1 MWCVRAAG
9 RGLCDGDVCRARAV
23 AWEVA
28 DAVSLARSRS
38 ASRAVHSHMD
48 ALFEAWLSFEHPKAY
63 EHVVQKRET
72 ETSVGKE
79 PMSAS
84 SLNEMVE
91 KMRAAAAFAPQMG
104 PDTMDSNMMPA
115 GTGGR

>member
-1 MWCVRAAG
+1 
-9 RGLCDGDVCRARAV
+9 
-23 AWEVA
+23 
-28 DAVSLARSRS
+28 
-38 ASRAVHSHMD
+38 MD
-48 ALFEAWLSFEHPKAY
+48 ALFDAWLSFEHPKSY
-63 EHVVQKRET
+63 ERMMQERNT
-72 ETSVGKE
+72 ETSIGEE

-104 PDTMDSNMMPA
+104 PDTMDSNMMPV